1 MPKEERAAI
10 PSEPETFNTVTKA
23 ETSEVKKEEQ
33 A

>member
-23 ETSEVKKEEQ
+23 TTIRTKGRR
-33 A
+33 